1 MKETKANSGKHSRR
15 VADNPPT
22 KQALLKERTFQFQR
36 APGNIQKGIRNT
48 WVCFK
53 ENSRLTHIDALLNA
67 LRNTALPA
75 LCAAQIV
82 GPSKIGATSTGN
94 RGGKTLALAA
104 VNHPA

>member
-1 MKETKANSGKHSRR
+1 MKETKTNSGKHSRR
-15 VADNPPT
+15 VADNPPA

-48 WVCFK
+48 WIRFK

-75 LCAAQIV
+75 LCATQIV

-104 VNHPA
+104 ANHPA